1 MPYIWPQLAFVNDGD
16 DDGDADDGDD
26 DIDGHEHLIQSA
38 GLPLRQDALWIAT
51 ALASPHLSTT
61 SLRVIIM
68 VVMVMVI

>member
-38 GLPLRQDALWIAT
+38 GLPLRQDA
-51 ALASPHLSTT
+51 
-61 SLRVIIM
+61 V
-68 VVMVMVI
+68 